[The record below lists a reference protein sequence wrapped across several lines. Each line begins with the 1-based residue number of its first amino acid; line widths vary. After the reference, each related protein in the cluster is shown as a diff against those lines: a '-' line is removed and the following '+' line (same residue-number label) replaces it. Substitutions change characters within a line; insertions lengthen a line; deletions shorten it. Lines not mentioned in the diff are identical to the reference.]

1 GEEEGEGAEKR
12 GQQDAELRGG
22 QVQFVLQQRRRDGE
36 IAAINVVDQS
46 GQRQQRDHAVGDAR
60 SWGALVVDWGGQVWL
75 ADILHA
81 GMGCCK
87 RLLRVVALVF
97 RNGKARKGSRGRL
110 KDPAAKA
117 GPFTKLT
124 RLPAA
129 PAVDDA
135 RLDPGI

>member
-1 GEEEGEGAEKR
+1 
-12 GQQDAELRGG
+12 
-22 QVQFVLQQRRRDGE
+22 
-36 IAAINVVDQS
+36 
-46 GQRQQRDHAVGDAR
+46 
-60 SWGALVVDWGGQVWL
+60 VWS

-135 RLDPGI
+135 RLDPGIILSGACKVRVKVLDLDQSQGDMLRHLVISAASQRHRE